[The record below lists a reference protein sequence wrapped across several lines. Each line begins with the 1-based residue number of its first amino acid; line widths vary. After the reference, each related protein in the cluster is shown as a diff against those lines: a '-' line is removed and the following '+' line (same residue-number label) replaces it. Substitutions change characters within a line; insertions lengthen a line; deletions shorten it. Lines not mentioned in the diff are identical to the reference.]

1 MMRHSTPP
9 LLLSVCVSFALSA
22 NTVNVEYQKQAL
34 DQQSAELN
42 AQELFGAKVDTFALW
57 HYIRQQRT
65 DSAMQELQRLK
76 HTYPTWQPEKAILDT
91 IAAQLRIALRL
102 QSQAEE
108 SEQQPKASSRRNVV
122 VDPVEALFSR
132 LSRQSKSQWK
142 KLPNKTVSSASKAA
156 FAQNNPARLRLVGWI
171 LLSRSQYRQALDHFQ
186 HALAITGPNTNAKDG
201 RDTALKGMITEAIK
215 HNDQAELTQLIA
227 QAPTIAKTVINAAA
241 WQRFDAQQWQ
251 AANSLFA
258 TSGHLYGQVLS
269 LEKMGQEPQAFELAC
284 QHVTQANL
292 LNFCIEGYAKRQLG
306 HFQQQE
312 YHQSEIMAEAIQSL
326 GQLND
331 QQMEIYA
338 WTQAKLN
345 HRGQRQWA
353 FAQLISRQPNNHTFA
368 KALVDSF
375 DRQDPILDQ
384 FAHSYPSVQEAL
396 TEKQKQTAWSR
407 KQFDRFYAL
416 DKHAEQAEQTE
427 LSAGFDW
434 QNNDTGSDLTRLQS
448 QQYSLGYTRRHQ
460 GDQYGL
466 KASYFAYQGG
476 SNTENN
482 VLTNTQA
489 TQLQAFASRQ
499 DADGNA
505 LARLTYQQPQNDLPA
520 RWFAL
525 LSGVWFADP
534 WTYAA
539 SLYRDP
545 IDDTL
550 LSTTGSKEEGES
562 WGSVSANGARALF
575 NYQWD
580 RTWSSSAQ
588 LDWAWIEG
596 TEVGSN
602 QKFSISTGLS
612 KDIAGQ
618 LSYPFDYLRLGPYL
632 SWMHYK
638 ENQNDYSLGNGGYFS
653 PKQFLSAGGQLQW
666 LSEENRTWQWA
677 GRIALGYNQVDNG
690 DVISDRYGESTSV
703 SQSNDSGLGGT
714 VRLEGQWLLD
724 SRWELAG
731 LLEYQAS
738 ASYDQTLLGIE
749 LRWNQAE
756 RTGVTSDGL
765 ISSSPYR
772 LNYAWY

>member
-1 MMRHSTPP
+1 MTLRHATP
-9 LLLSVCVSFALSA
+9 LLLAACISCALSA
-22 NTVNVEYQKQAL
+22 NTVSVNYQKQAI
-34 DQQSAELN
+34 DQQSANLN
-42 AQELFGAKVDTFALW
+42 AQELLTSQVDTFALW

-65 DSAMQELQRLK
+65 DLAMQELQRLK
-76 HTYPTWQPEKAILDT
+76 QTYPAWQPPQSILDA
-91 IAAQLRIALRL
+91 IAAQLRIELRL
-102 QSQAEE
+102 E
-108 SEQQPKASSRRNVV
+108 SPAPAQTTKHVV
-122 VDPVEALFSR
+122 NTQRPAVIDPVEQLFTR
-132 LSRQSKSQWK
+132 LSQQSKKQWQ
-142 KLPNKTVSSASKAA
+142 KLSKATVTRA
-156 FAQNNPARLRLVGWI
+156 SEAALKQNSPDRLRLVGWV
-171 LLSRSQYRQALDHFQ
+171 LLSRHQYRQALRHFRRS
-186 HALAITGPNTNAKDG
+186 LAISGPNSSAQDG
-201 RDTALKGMITEAIK
+201 LTSALKGLIANAIK
-215 HNDQAELTQLIA
+215 RDDQAELKTLLA
-227 QAPTIAKTVINAAA
+227 QSPTTAKAAINAAA

-251 AANSLFA
+251 AAHSLFA

-269 LEKMGQEPQAFELAC
+269 LEKMGQEPKAFELAC

-292 LNFCIEGYAKRQLG
+292 LNYCIEGYGKRQLA
-306 HFQQQE
+306 HFEQQQ

-338 WTQAKLN
+338 WTETKLG
-345 HRGQRQWA
+345 HRPQSQWA
-353 FAQLISRQPNNHTFA
+353 FAQLVARQPNNDHFA
-368 KALVDSF
+368 QALVDRF
-375 DRQDPILDQ
+375 TPQDPILDQ
-384 FAHSYPSVQEAL
+384 FARSYPSVRRAL
-396 TEKQKQTAWSR
+396 TAKQQQVAWSR

-416 DKHAEQAEQTE
+416 DSDAQQADQTT

-466 KASYFAYQGG
+466 KASYFTYQGG

-482 VLTNTQA
+482 VLTDTQA

-499 DADGNA
+499 DANRNA
-505 LARLTYQQPQNDLPA
+505 LARLTYQQPQDDLPA

-550 LSTTGSKEEGES
+550 LSTTGSKETGES
-562 WGSVSANGARALF
+562 WGSVSANGARTLF

-580 RTWSSSAQ
+580 RTWSSNAQ

-596 TEVGSN
+596 TDVGSN
-602 QKFSISTGLS
+602 QKFSISTGVS

-632 SWMHYK
+632 SWMHYQ

-653 PKQFLSAGGQLQW
+653 PQHYLSAGGQIQW

-677 GRIALGYNQVDNG
+677 GRITLGYNQVDNG
-690 DVISDRYGESTSV
+690 DVISDRYGESSSV
-703 SQSNDSGLGGT
+703 SQSNDSGLGGA

>member
-1 MMRHSTPP
+1 MTRRSTSP
-9 LLLSVCVSFALSA
+9 LWLSACVSFALSA
-22 NTVNVEYQKQAL
+22 NTVNVDYQKQAL

-65 DSAMQELQRLK
+65 DLAMQELQRLK
-76 HTYPTWQPEKAILDT
+76 QTYPTWRPEKAILDA

-102 QSQAEE
+102 QSQAQE
-108 SEQQPKASSRRNVV
+108 SEQQPKASARPTVV
-122 VDPVEALFSR
+122 VDPVEQLFSR
-132 LSRQSKSQWK
+132 LSRQSKPQWQ
-142 KLPNKTVSSASKAA
+142 KLPNKTVSTASKAA
-156 FAQNNPARLRLVGWI
+156 FAQNNPERLRLVGWI
-171 LLSRSQYRQALDHFQ
+171 LLSRSQYRQALEHFQ
-186 HALAITGPNTNAKDG
+186 HALAITGPNTSAEDG
-201 RDTALKGMITEAIK
+201 RDTALKGMINEAIK
-215 HNDQAELTQLIA
+215 RNDQAALTQLIA
-227 QAPTIAKTVINAAA
+227 QAPTLANAVINASA
-241 WQRFDAQQWQ
+241 WQRFDAQQFDT
-251 AANSLFA
+251 ALTLFT
-258 TSGHLYGQVLS
+258 TSGHQYGQVLT

-292 LNFCIEGYAKRQLG
+292 LHYCIEGYAKRQLA

-326 GQLND
+326 GKLND

-375 DRQDPILDQ
+375 DPQDPLLDQ
-384 FAHSYPSVQEAL
+384 FSHSYPSVQHAL

-407 KQFDRFYAL
+407 KQFNRFYAL
-416 DKHAEQAEQTE
+416 DSTSQQADQTT

-434 QNNDTGSDLTRLQS
+434 QNNDTGNNLTGLQS
-448 QQYSLGYTRRHQ
+448 QQYSLGYTRRND
-460 GDQYGL
+460 GAQYGL
-466 KASYFAYQGG
+466 KTAYLTYQGG
-476 SNTENN
+476 NFD
-482 VLTNTQA
+482 TQA
-489 TQLQAFASRQ
+489 SQLQAFYRRQ
-499 DADGNA
+499 GGDWNA
-505 LARLTYQQPQNDLPA
+505 LARLTYQQPQDNLPS
-520 RWFAL
+520 RWFAM
-525 LSGVWFADP
+525 LSGVWFDDP
-534 WTYAA
+534 WSYAA

-545 IDDTL
+545 IEETI
-550 LSTTGSKEEGES
+550 LSTTGVNDEGER

-580 RTWSSSAQ
+580 PTWSSNAQ

-596 TEVGSN
+596 TDVGSN
-602 QKFSISTGLS
+602 QKFSISTGLN
-612 KDIAGQ
+612 KDIASQ

-632 SWMHYK
+632 SWMHYQ

-653 PKQFLSAGGQLQW
+653 PQQFISAGGQLQW

-690 DVISDRYGESTSV
+690 DVISDRYGASTSV
-703 SQSNDSGLGGT
+703 SQSNDSGLGAAL
-714 VRLEGQWLLD
+714 RLEGQWLLD

-738 ASYDQTLLGIE
+738 ASYDQALLGIE

-772 LNYAWY
+772 LHYAWY